1 MISEIITFCIPDGMT
16 RDERQANFRRT
27 ALSWGANPY
36 FRFENSVRFSGKCDS
51 NQAAPSSRPID

>member
-1 MISEIITFCIPDGMT
+1 MM

-36 FRFENSVRFSGKCDS
+36 LWFENSVRFSGKCDS
-51 NQAAPSSRPID
+51 NQAAPSSRPRD